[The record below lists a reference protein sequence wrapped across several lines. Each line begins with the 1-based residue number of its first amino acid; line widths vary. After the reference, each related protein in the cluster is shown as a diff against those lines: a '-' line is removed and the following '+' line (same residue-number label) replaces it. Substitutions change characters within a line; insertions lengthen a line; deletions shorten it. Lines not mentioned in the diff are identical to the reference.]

1 MIPFSAIS
9 QKRYKID
16 GDTVIVFTPKE
27 TRKLA
32 IKLLEGEKYE
42 KLYLTASEIQR
53 VQDSVISFQSYH
65 IAIRDSLL
73 VVSFGGLDSLNSK
86 LIDYQERYLVERKKK
101 RRNCWIAAGSIALN
115 AVLIFVLSR

>member
-16 GDTVIVFTPKE
+16 RDTVIVFTPKE

-42 KLYLTASEIQR
+42 KLYLTANEIQR
-53 VQDSVISFQSYH
+53 LQDSVISYQSYH

-73 VVSFGGLDSLNSK
+73 VVSINSLDTLNTK
-86 LIDYQERYLVERKKK
+86 LIDYQERYLTERKKK
-101 RRNCWIAAGSIALN
+101 RRNGWIAAGSVVLN
-115 AVLIFVLSR
+115 IVLIGLASQ

>member
-73 VVSFGGLDSLNSK
+73 VVSFGALDSLNSK
-86 LIDYQERYLVERKKK
+86 LINYQERYLIERKKK
-101 RRNCWIAAGSIALN
+101 RRNGWIAAGSIVLN
-115 AVLIFVLSR
+115 AVLIFVSSR

>member
-1 MIPFSAIS
+1 MIPYFAIS

-16 GDTVIVFTPKE
+16 GDTVIVFTPNE

-42 KLYLTASEIQR
+42 KLYINAQELQKNT
-53 VQDSVISFQSYH
+53 DSIISFQSYN

-73 VVSFGGLDSLNSK
+73 VISFNTTDSLNNK
-86 LIDYQERYLVERKKK
+86 MIEYKNQLFEEKKKK
-101 RRNCWIAAGSIALN
+101 RRNGWIAGGSIALN
-115 AVLIFVLSR
+115 VLLILFGTR